1 MKKETVTLL
10 KDGVLPIPDS
20 IAEEL
25 NINTGDFLEF
35 TIANNQISF
44 KKLDREVSQEEFEE
58 NEFITKVVLLN
69 EEASK

>member
-10 KDGVLPIPDS
+10 KDGILPIPDS

-44 KKLDREVSQEEFEE
+44 KKLEREVSQEEFEE